1 MGFLVRLA
9 VITLV
14 VLALGCGG
22 PSSPSQPP
30 PSPSP
35 TPSPSPSP
43 SPTPLPGTFTIS
55 GNPAGAAGATWTYQ
69 AVISGVTYDLQGI
82 LFRPAGNG
90 PFGAVIVSHGTGGNA
105 YGYSTTIARTMVDWG
120 LVVIATHYTHAGG
133 VPIGS
138 PGFAN
143 EIGASS
149 ANIARARQMVE
160 LLRSLGY
167 VDMNRLAAHGHS
179 GGAFITSGLL
189 GASPGLFRVASHTAG
204 GARLDT
210 QSAAVPSASHV
221 SAIRAPYQLHHGEND
236 QSVPL
241 ASEQL
246 LASIL
251 LAQGVPHELYVY
263 PGAGHNDVGLSAVM
277 FDRVRAWYSANGM
290 QP

>member
-1 MGFLVRLA
+1 MGILGRLA
-9 VITLV
+9 AITLV
-14 VLALGCGG
+14 ILAIGCGG
-22 PSSPSQPP
+22 PTSPSPPPPP
-30 PSPSP
+30 PSPS
-35 TPSPSPSP
+35 
-43 SPTPLPGTFTIS
+43 PLPGTFTIT

-82 LFRPAGNG
+82 LFKPAGNG
-90 PFGAVIVSHGTGGNA
+90 VFGAVIVSHGTGGNA
-105 YGYSTTIARTMVDWG
+105 YGYSTTIAQTMVDWG
-120 LVVIATHYTHAGG
+120 LVVIATNYTHADD

-143 EIGASS
+143 EIGASP

-189 GASPGLFRVASHTAG
+189 GAYPDLFRVASHTAG
-204 GARLDT
+204 GARLAT
-210 QSAAVPSASHV
+210 QSAAVPSAAQV
-221 SAIRAPYQLHHGEND
+221 SAIRAPYQLHHGDKD

-241 ASEQL
+241 ASDEL

-263 PGAGHNDVGLSAVM
+263 PGAAHNDVRFSPVI
-277 FDRVRAWYSANGM
+277 FDRVRAWYSSKGM
-290 QP
+290 

>member
-1 MGFLVRLA
+1 MGILVRLA
-9 VITLV
+9 AITLV

-22 PSSPSQPP
+22 PTSPSQPP
-30 PSPSP
+30 
-35 TPSPSPSP
+35 PSP
-43 SPTPLPGTFTIS
+43 SPTPLPGTFTIT

-69 AVISGVTYDLQGI
+69 AAISGVTYDLQGI

-90 PFGAVIVSHGTGGNA
+90 PFGAVIVSHGTGGNV
-105 YGYSTTIARTMVDWG
+105 YNYPTTLARTMVDWG
-120 LVVIATHYTHAGG
+120 LVVIATNYTHARD

-143 EIGASS
+143 EIGASP

-189 GASPGLFRVASHTAG
+189 GAYPGLFRVASHSAG

-210 QSAAVPSASHV
+210 QSAAVPSASQV
-221 SAIRAPYQLHHGEND
+221 SAIRAPYQLHHGDKDE
-236 QSVPL
+236 SVPL
-241 ASEQL
+241 ASDQL

-263 PGAGHNDVGLSAVM
+263 AGAGHNDVGSSAVM
-277 FDRVRAWYSANGM
+277 LDRVRAWYSSKGM

>member
-22 PSSPSQPP
+22 PTSPSQ
-30 PSPSP
+30 
-35 TPSPSPSP
+35 PSP
-43 SPTPLPGTFTIS
+43 SPTPLPGTFTIT
-55 GNPAGAAGATWTYQ
+55 GNPASAAGATWTYQ

-82 LFRPAGNG
+82 LFKPAGNG
-90 PFGAVIVSHGTGGNA
+90 PFGAVIVSHGTGGNVHI
-105 YGYSTTIARTMVDWG
+105 YPTTIARTMVDWG
-120 LVVIATHYTHAGG
+120 LVVIATNYTHARD

-138 PGFAN
+138 PGLPK

-189 GASPGLFRVASHTAG
+189 GAYPDLFRVGSHTAG

-210 QSAAVPSASHV
+210 QSTAVPSASHV
-221 SAIRAPYQLHHGEND
+221 SAIRAPYQLHHGDQD

-241 ASEQL
+241 ASDQL

-251 LAQGVPHELYVY
+251 LAQGVPHELHVY
-263 PGAGHNDVGLSAVM
+263 PGADHNDVGFSAVM
-277 FDRVRAWYSANGM
+277 FDRVRAWYSSKGM